1 MTQCDPLQTLSG
13 RFDPQA
19 PLLIIGAGRSGST
32 LLARAL
38 GAHARISMRGETD
51 FLTFRLWEQWWGRR
65 FWLDWE
71 RFVETRPTSSRD
83 PCPPLT
89 PDEEARHRDRIGR
102 IIARAVA
109 ETLAPDP
116 AAAVWGFK
124 EIWNGSQNHDHQWD
138 AYDAVFPRAVW
149 IHLVRHPLDYVRSC
163 VAWNRDELTAEQAR
177 HRLID
182 WLGIVERSRQRAIRG
197 SRFVE
202 LRYEDLAAS
211 PRASLEGVL
220 SAAALA
226 WDERCLAPFAERVL
240 ASRDGAAS
248 HERAITVPRDRRLER
263 LPELASSLDYDLSAI
278 RWCDLAR

>member
-1 MTQCDPLQTLSG
+1 MSECVPLQTWSACS
-13 RFDPQA
+13 DAQA

-38 GAHARISMRGETD
+38 GAHPLISMKGETD
-51 FLTFRLWEQWWGRR
+51 FLTTRLWEQLWGRR

-71 RFVETRPTSSRD
+71 RFVASRPASSRD
-83 PCPPLT
+83 PRPPL
-89 PDEEARHRDRIGR
+89 DEDEQSRQRGRIGR

-124 EIWNGSQNHDHQWD
+124 EIWNGSQNHDHPWE

-149 IHLVRHPLDYVRSC
+149 VHLVRHPLDYVRSC

-182 WLGIVERSRQRAIRG
+182 WCGMVQRSRQRASCG
-197 SRFVE
+197 PRFVE
-202 LRYEDLAAS
+202 LRYEDLLAS
-211 PRASLEGVL
+211 PRASLERVL
-220 SAAALA
+220 GACGLA
-226 WDERCLAPFAERVL
+226 WEESCLSPLSERLL
-240 ASRDGAAS
+240 ASQKMDGGRDAAI
-248 HERAITVPRDRRLER
+248 AVPHDARLKR
-263 LPELASSLDYDLSAI
+263 LPDLASSLGYDLSAL
-278 RWCDLAR
+278 RRQE